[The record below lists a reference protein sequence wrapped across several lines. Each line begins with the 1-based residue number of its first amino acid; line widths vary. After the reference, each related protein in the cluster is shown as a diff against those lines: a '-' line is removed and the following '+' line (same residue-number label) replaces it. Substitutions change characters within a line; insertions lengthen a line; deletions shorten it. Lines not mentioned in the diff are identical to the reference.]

1 MTNPFIRA
9 LASFLPKSIMS
20 PSSKSQDASTQ
31 ENDTL
36 SKTEKKE
43 QEAQLL
49 LEVYMIGINL

>member
-9 LASFLPKSIMS
+9 LLLFLPKSIMS
-20 PSSKSQDASTQ
+20 PSSNFQDASTQ

-49 LEVYMIGINL
+49 LEVYIIQIHL